1 MFKIA
6 VAALSAVGLMSCTA
20 HDASAQRPSTA
31 SPSEAQRLSPGP
43 GRLSAYTSVN
53 LRMFETLG
61 ACEHLNRD
69 GGGDQAF
76 AEHLRRHAPSADQA
90 ERRAL
95 REAYDRGRSPAVA
108 SRQTPETCAIAM
120 RGYRQETPGLHGRR
134 DDRPLASPKL

>member
-6 VAALSAVGLMSCTA
+6 VAALSAVWLTSCTA
-20 HDASAQRPSTA
+20 HDASAQRPSAA
-31 SPSEAQRLSPGP
+31 SPSEAPRLSPDP
-43 GRLSAYTSVN
+43 GRLSAYTSIN

-69 GGGDQAF
+69 SGGDQAF

-134 DDRPLASPKL
+134 DDRPLASPD

>member
-6 VAALSAVGLMSCTA
+6 VAALSTVGLTSCTA
-20 HDASAQRPSTA
+20 HDASVQRPPAA

-53 LRMFETLG
+53 QRMFETLG
-61 ACEHLNRD
+61 ACEHLNHD
-69 GGGDQAF
+69 SAGDQAF
-76 AEHLRRHAPSADQA
+76 AAHLRRHAPTADQA
-90 ERRAL
+90 ERRTL

-108 SRQTPETCAIAM
+108 SRQTPETCAIAL
-120 RGYRQETPGLHGRR
+120 RGYDQETPGLHGRR